1 MSIEL
6 WLLLASLPI
15 YALYL
20 GVQSIL
26 YRAHYGLWFAQTAR
40 DEEGP
45 PSVSLGRAQRALRNF
60 NETFV
65 PFVVLALVAHLSDRN
80 DPVQRA
86 HPHVFG
92 ALDFLVMRVLYL
104 PLYLGGVFAIRSL
117 VWLIAALGLFAM
129 FFGLLF

>member
-1 MSIEL
+1 VSTEL
-6 WLLLASLPI
+6 WLLLVSLPI

-20 GVQSIL
+20 GAQSIL

-45 PSVSLGRAQRALRNF
+45 PSVMLGRSERALRNF

-65 PFVVLALVAHLSDRN
+65 PFAILLVIAHLSDQN
-80 DPVQRA
+80 DPV
-86 HPHVFG
+86 VFWG
-92 ALDFLVMRVLYL
+92 AVVWLVSRVLYL
-104 PLYLGGVFAIRSL
+104 PLYVFGVFAVRSL
-117 VWLIAALGLFAM
+117 VWLIGALGLFAM

>member
-40 DEEGP
+40 DEEGS

-80 DPVQRA
+80 DPV
-86 HPHVFG
+86 VFWG